1 MNYNKILPIPKVPQE
16 IIDAVNDGKLAVFIG
31 AGVSRLL
38 GSASWDELAYN
49 LIKTCFEK
57 KLINYRE
64 SDSLKQLKDPKKII
78 TICYHLLKE
87 SNNEEIYYKTLEN
100 AIKSNTDRLNSQN
113 IYDEIYRLRALFIT
127 TNIDSHFHKYFEPT
141 NIVFKENE
149 FTPSNID
156 RNKLYHIHG
165 CLEKDRNSIIFT
177 VSDYIKRYNQKK
189 IKNFLE
195 EIFEKY
201 TVLFLGYGLGEFELL
216 DFLITKS
223 ETKNKELK
231 HFILIPFYR
240 GEENI
245 LAFEKFYYNSIGIEV
260 VPYEKDEKGYEQL
273 YEVLK
278 NWNDEI
284 NQVSG
289 YLYDTYEYLEKLA
302 NNYKKAEEDKVF
314 QIIKN
319 DEPQRNYF
327 FKCLA
332 STPNPLPWLKPLKEK
347 GYFNP
352 ADNPKPQEVPD
363 KKGYFT
369 IPYWN
374 ILGYLENVAKKN
386 KETPSDEI
394 TNLLLEI
401 IQEIIDYKDKNGER
415 IENYRTDWVMV
426 KIIFSLP
433 IEKISNKHIEFL
445 KSALNSKWDNSLV
458 SSEIKETVLP
468 KLLNEGEKAKNL
480 ILELLKVIL
489 DYKKIKKDSI
499 FKEED
504 SFDYISIMDEYWL
517 YESLKIYKPQIAKIC
532 GFEAAKIAIQKIKEI
547 VTEDETQFNS
557 IWIPTIEDHPQTSFP
572 DKYQNQLVYFVRD
585 MFDLARPEEIKEVI
599 RNLLN
604 EEHSIFKRIAIHIIN
619 YHYNELNQLL
629 WHWTKDKNPLDEISV
644 KHELFEL
651 FKNHAKDFSG
661 EQIEKITEWIE
672 TKNYHIP
679 KEIKTNE
686 QKKEKYL
693 AYQKKE
699 WFYSLLNSGN
709 PKIIEIYNEY
719 NHLEP
724 TELRHPGFNFW
735 METKWGYE
743 SLVDIEEFLN
753 KSNEEIVKYLDRFKD
768 KGNIDIERISDSFR
782 NAVKEKPEKF
792 NVDMKPF
799 LKIQRIYQH
808 SLLWGLKEAWDL
820 RKPINWD
827 ILFDFISDL
836 ISSDDFWNEEY
847 KTYNYRDWIIS
858 QIAELIKEGTK
869 DDKHAFEPELLP
881 KAEKI
886 LLILFEKTKSNLTD
900 MVDLV
905 TSVLNSTKGKIFSAM
920 INYSLRYARLYKT
933 ESEER
938 WIESIK
944 EKFTKRL
951 DRNIDPSIEFSVI
964 LGQYLANLYWL
975 DKNWVINHINQIFP
989 KENETHWQA
998 AFTGYLFYSSRI
1010 YKDIYFLL
1018 RENNHYL
1025 KAIKTSFKDEH
1036 ITERLAQHIAIGYI
1050 ENCEKLDDEKSLI
1063 SQLIKNGNKKQFLA
1077 IITFFWMMR
1086 EGINDKIKTKI
1097 KPLWKS
1103 IFNEL
1108 KDNLEVS
1115 ENQEIISKFIE
1126 WLAIIDEIDDEIFE
1140 WLKPTVR
1147 YSSKYHNNIFLSEYL
1162 LKHVSKTPQKVGEL
1176 FIEMLNNNIYL
1187 DYKIED
1193 IQKTIEILYE
1203 RGEKELADRI
1213 CNLYGARGFDFLRDI
1228 YFEYNKK
1235 ES

>member
-1 MNYNKILPIPKVPQE
+1 MNYNKILPIPNVPQE
-16 IIDAVNDGKLAVFIG
+16 IIDAVNYKKLAVFIG

-38 GSASWDELAYN
+38 GSAGWDELAYN

-78 TICYHLLKE
+78 TICYHLLKK
-87 SNNEEIYYKTLEN
+87 SNNKEIYYKTLEN
-100 AIKSNTDRLNSQN
+100 AIKANTDRLNSQN

-127 TNIDSHFHKYFEPT
+127 TNIDSHFHKYFEPA

-149 FTPSNID
+149 FIPSNID

-177 VSDYIKRYNQKK
+177 VPDYIKRYNQEKFNNFLKK
-189 IKNFLE
+189 IFE
-195 EIFEKY
+195 EYI
-201 TVLFLGYGLGEFELL
+201 VLFLGYGLAEFELL

-223 ETKNKELK
+223 EKRSKYKELK

-245 LAFEKFYYNSIGIEV
+245 LSFERYYYNSMGIEV
-260 VPYEKDEKGYEQL
+260 IPYEKDEKGYEQL

-278 NWNDEI
+278 NWNEEI

-289 YLYDTYEYLEKLA
+289 YLYDTYEYLEKFA
-302 NNYKKAEEDKVF
+302 NNYEKSEEDKVF
-314 QIIKN
+314 QLIKN
-319 DEPQRNYF
+319 DEPQRHYF

-332 STPNPLPWLKPLKEK
+332 STSNPFPWLKPLKEK
-347 GYFNP
+347 VYFNP

-363 KKGYFT
+363 KKGYFF
-369 IPYWN
+369 IPHWN

-386 KETPSDEI
+386 KEAPSDEI

-401 IQEIIDYKDKNGER
+401 IQEIIDYKDENGER

-426 KIIFSLP
+426 KVIFSLP
-433 IEKISNKHIEFL
+433 IEKISNKHIEFV
-445 KSALNSKWDNSLV
+445 KIALNSKWDSLLV

-499 FKEED
+499 LGEED
-504 SFDYISIMDEYWL
+504 SFDYVPIMGEYWL
-517 YESLKIYKPQIAKIC
+517 YESLKVYKPQISKIC
-532 GFEAAKIAIQKIKEI
+532 GLEAAKIAIQKIKEI
-547 VTEDETQFNS
+547 VTKDKTQFYP
-557 IWIPTIEDHPQTSFP
+557 IWIPTIEDNPQTSFP
-572 DKYQNQLVYFVRD
+572 DKYQNLLVYFVRN
-585 MFDLARPEEIKEVI
+585 MFEFSKPQEIKEVI
-599 RNLLN
+599 KNLLN
-604 EEHSIFKRIAIHIIN
+604 EEHSIFKRIAIYIIN
-619 YHYNELNQLL
+619 QHYKELNQLL
-629 WHWTKDKNPLDEISV
+629 WTWGRNPLDEISV

-651 FKNHAKDFSG
+651 FKSHAKDFSD
-661 EQIEKITEWIE
+661 EQIEKIIEWIE
-672 TKNYHIP
+672 SKNYYIP
-679 KEIKTNE
+679 EEIKTDE
-686 QKKEKYL
+686 QKKEKFL

-699 WFYSLLNSGN
+699 WLYSLLNSGN
-709 PKIIEIYNEY
+709 PKIVELYNKY
-719 NHLEP
+719 NYLDP
-724 TELRHPGFNFW
+724 TELKHPGFDFW

-753 KSNEEIVKYLDRFKD
+753 KSNEEIAKYLDSFKD
-768 KGNIDIERISDSFR
+768 KENIDMEGIADSFR
-782 NAVKEKPEKF
+782 NAVKENPEKF
-792 NVDMKPF
+792 TANMKPF
-799 LKIQRIYQH
+799 LKIQRIYQY
-808 SLLWGLKEAWDL
+808 SLLWGLKEAWNL
-820 RKPINWD
+820 KKPINWD
-827 ILFDFISDL
+827 IVFDFISDL

-847 KTYNYRDWIIS
+847 KIYNYRNWIIS
-858 QIAELIKEGTK
+858 QIAELIEEGTK
-869 DDKHAFEPELLP
+869 DDKHAFEPKLLQ

-886 LLILFEKTKSNLTD
+886 SLILAEKTESELPD
-900 MVDLV
+900 MLDIV

-938 WIESIK
+938 WIKSIK
-944 EKFTKRL
+944 EEFTKRL
-951 DRNIDPSIEFSVI
+951 NRNIDPSIEFSVI

-975 DKNWVINHINQIFP
+975 DKKWVINHINQIFP

-1050 ENCEKLDDEKSLI
+1050 EDWENLDDEKSLI
-1063 SQLIKNGNKKQFLA
+1063 SQLIENGNKKQLLA

-1097 KPLWKS
+1097 KPLWKA
-1103 IFNEL
+1103 IFEKTIENKES
-1108 KDNLEVS
+1108 S
-1115 ENQEIISKFIE
+1115 ENQEVISKLIT
-1126 WLAIIDEIDDEIFE
+1126 WLILIGEIDDEVFE
-1140 WLKPTVR
+1140 WLKPAVR
-1147 YSSKYHNNIFLSEYL
+1147 YSSKYHNTTFLSEYL
-1162 LKHVSKTPQKVGEL
+1162 MKHVSKTPKKVGEL
-1176 FIEMLNNNIYL
+1176 YIEMLNNNIYL
-1187 DYKIED
+1187 DYKVED
-1193 IQKTIEILYE
+1193 IQKTIKILYK
-1203 RGEKELADRI
+1203 RGEKYLADRI

>member
-16 IIDAVNDGKLAVFIG
+16 IIDAVNNEKLAVFIG

-38 GSASWDELAYN
+38 GSSGWDELAYN
-49 LIKTCFEK
+49 FIKTCFEK

-78 TICYHLLKE
+78 TVCYHLLKE
-87 SNNEEIYYKTLEN
+87 SNNEEIYYETLEN
-100 AIKSNTDRLNSQN
+100 AIKADTDRLNLQN
-113 IYDEIYRLRALFIT
+113 IYDEIYKLRALFIT
-127 TNIDSHFHKYFEPT
+127 TNIDSHFHKYFEPM

-149 FTPSNID
+149 FIPSNIY

-165 CLEKDRNSIIFT
+165 CLEKGRSSIIFT
-177 VSDYIKRYNQKK
+177 VSDYIRRYNQKTFK
-189 IKNFLE
+189 KFLE
-195 EIFEKY
+195 KIFEEY
-201 TVLFLGYGLGEFELL
+201 TVLFLGYGLAEFELL
-216 DFLITKS
+216 DFLITKYDKYS
-223 ETKNKELK
+223 ERKELK

-245 LAFEKFYYNSIGIEV
+245 LSFERYYYNSMGIEV
-260 VPYEKDEKGYEQL
+260 IPYEKDEKGYEQL
-273 YEVLK
+273 YEVLQ
-278 NWNDEI
+278 NWNKEI

-289 YLYDTYEYLEKLA
+289 YLYDTYEYLKKLA
-302 NNYKKAEEDKVF
+302 YSYKKSEEYKVF
-314 QIIKN
+314 QLIKN

-332 STPNPLPWLKPLKEK
+332 STNNPFPWLRPLKEK

-352 ADNPKPQEVPD
+352 ADNPKPQEVPN

-369 IPYWN
+369 IPHWN

-401 IQEIIDYKDKNGER
+401 IQEIIDYKDENEER

-433 IEKISNKHIEFL
+433 IEKISNKHIEFV
-445 KSALNSKWDNSLV
+445 KIALNSKWDSSLV

-489 DYKKIKKDSI
+489 DYKKIKTDSI
-499 FKEED
+499 LGKED

-532 GFEAAKIAIQKIKEI
+532 GFEAARIAIQKIKEI
-547 VTEDETQFNS
+547 VTEDKTQFNS

-585 MFDLARPEEIKEVI
+585 VFELSKPQEIKEVI

-604 EEHSIFKRIAIHIIN
+604 EEHPIFKRIAFYTIN
-619 YHYNELNQLL
+619 HHYEELNHLL
-629 WHWTKDKNPLDEISV
+629 WNYNKNPLDEISI

-651 FKNHAKDFSG
+651 FKSHAKDFSD
-661 EQIEKITEWIE
+661 EQIEKIIEWIE
-672 TKNYHIP
+672 SKDYYIPEGIKN
-679 KEIKTNE
+679 NE
-686 QKKEKYL
+686 QEKEKIL

-699 WFYSLLNSGN
+699 WLYSLLDSGDSKIVELYNKYNSIN
-709 PKIIEIYNEY
+709 SVK
-719 NHLEP
+719 LV
-724 TELRHPGFNFW
+724 HPGFDFW
-735 METKWGYE
+735 TETKWGYE
-743 SLVDIEEFLN
+743 SLGDIEEFLN
-753 KSNEEIVKYLDRFKD
+753 KSNEEIAKYLDSFKD
-768 KGNIDIERISDSFR
+768 KKNIDMEGIANSFR

-792 NVDMKPF
+792 TANMKPF

-808 SLLWGLKEAWDL
+808 SLLWGLKEAWSL
-820 RKPINWD
+820 KKPINWN
-827 ILFDFISDL
+827 ILFDFISYL
-836 ISSDDFWNEEY
+836 ISSDDFWSEKY
-847 KTYNYRDWIIS
+847 KFNNYRDWIIS
-858 QIAELIKEGTK
+858 QIAELLEEGTK
-869 DDKHAFEPELLP
+869 DDKHAFEPKLLP

-886 LLILFEKTKSNLTD
+886 LLILAEKTESEVPD
-900 MVDLV
+900 MLDVV

-920 INYSLRYARLYKT
+920 INYSLRYALLYKT
-933 ESEER
+933 ESEGR
-938 WIESIK
+938 WIKSIK
-944 EKFTKRL
+944 EEFTKRL
-951 DRNIDPSIEFSVI
+951 NCNIDLSIEFSVI
-964 LGQYLANLYWL
+964 LGRYLANLYWL
-975 DKNWVINHINQIFP
+975 DKKWVINHINQIFP

-998 AFTGYLFYSSRI
+998 AFTGYLFYSSKI

-1036 ITERLAQHIAIGYI
+1036 ITERLAQHIAVGYI
-1050 ENCEKLDDEKSLI
+1050 ENWENLDDETSLI
-1063 SQLIKNGNKKQFLA
+1063 SQLIENGNKKQLLA
-1077 IITFFWMMR
+1077 MVSFFWMMR
-1086 EGINDKIKTKI
+1086 EDINDKIKTKI
-1097 KPLWKS
+1097 KPLWKA
-1103 IFNEL
+1103 IFEKTIENKES
-1108 KDNLEVS
+1108 S
-1115 ENQEIISKFIE
+1115 ENQEVISNLIN
-1126 WLAIIDEIDDEIFE
+1126 WLVLIDEIDDEIFE
-1140 WLKPTVR
+1140 WLKPAIR
-1147 YSSKYHNNIFLSEYL
+1147 YSFKYHNTIFLSEYL
-1162 LKHVSKTPQKVGEL
+1162 LKHVSKTPEKVGEL
-1176 FIEMLNNNIYL
+1176 YIEMLENNNYL
-1187 DYKIED
+1187 YYKVEN
-1193 IQKTIEILYE
+1193 IQETIKILYE
-1203 RGEKELADRI
+1203 TGEKELADRI